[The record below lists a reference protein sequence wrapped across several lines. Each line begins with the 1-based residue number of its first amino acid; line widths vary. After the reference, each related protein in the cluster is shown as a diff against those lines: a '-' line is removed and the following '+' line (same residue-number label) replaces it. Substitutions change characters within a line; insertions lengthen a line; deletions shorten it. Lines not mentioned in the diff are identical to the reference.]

1 MASRDTIAAVAT
13 AAGRSGI
20 GVVRVSGPAVGEVML
35 GIAGRA
41 LDPRKATLAVFR
53 DAQGIAIDQGV
64 ALYFPSPGSYTGE
77 DILELQGHGGPV
89 VMRLVLQRCVELGAR
104 IAEPGEFTRRAYLNG
119 KLDLAQA
126 EGVVDLIDA
135 STAQGARAALRSL
148 QGEFSAEIQKLT
160 ANITELRARI
170 EAALDFPEEEIDALE
185 HATAEQSLARVR
197 DALAQV
203 LQAASSGSLLREG
216 LHIAIAGAP
225 NVGKSSLLNRL
236 AGAELA
242 IVTDMPGTTRDP
254 VRETI
259 AVGGVPLHIID
270 TAGLRDATD
279 PVERIGIDRAWA
291 AIGKAD
297 AVVLV
302 EDASSAAGE
311 LWSSIAKRVPA
322 GIPRLHVIN
331 KIDLVQ
337 REPGIERGREETIV
351 WLSAKTGAGV
361 ELLQRAILELAG
373 WERPPE
379 TAYLARERHLAA
391 LRSADAYLAAAAEH
405 ATRLELFA
413 EELRAAQDQLS
424 LIVGEFTADDLLG
437 EIFSRFC
444 IGK

>member
-1 MASRDTIAAVAT
+1 
-13 AAGRSGI
+13 
-20 GVVRVSGPAVGEVML
+20 VRVSGSGVDRVVQ
-35 GIAGRA
+35 GITGRT
-41 LDPRKATLAVFR
+41 LEPRKATLSLFR
-53 DAQGIAIDQGV
+53 DAQGAAIDEGI
-64 ALYFPSPGSYTGE
+64 ALYFPSAGSYTGE
-77 DILELQGHGGPV
+77 DVVELQGHGGPV
-89 VMRLVLQRCVELGAR
+89 VMRLLLQRCVELGAR

-135 STAQGARAALRSL
+135 STAQAARAALRSL
-148 QGEFSAEIQKLT
+148 QGEFSEKIQSLMVG
-160 ANITELRARI
+160 IIELRART
-170 EAALDFPEEEIDALE
+170 EAALDFPEEEVDCLE
-185 HATAEQSLARVR
+185 RAMADQSLARVR
-197 DALAQV
+197 DALANV

-236 AGAELA
+236 AGADLA
-242 IVTDMPGTTRDP
+242 IVTEIPGTRDP

-270 TAGLRDATD
+270 TAGLRDTQD
-279 PVERIGIDRAWA
+279 PVERIGVERAWT
-291 AIGKAD
+291 AIEKAD
-297 AVVLV
+297 AVLLV
-302 EDASSAAGE
+302 DDASALAGE
-311 LWSSIAKRVPA
+311 PPA
-322 GIPRLHVIN
+322 QSVVNRMPRGVPRLHVMN

-337 REPGIERGREETIV
+337 RQAGIERSREETMV

-361 ELLQRAILELAG
+361 ELLQQAILELAG

-391 LRSADAYLAAAAEH
+391 LRSAEGHLAAAARH
-405 ATRLELFA
+405 SRRLELFA
-413 EELRAAQDQLS
+413 EELRAAQEQLS